1 MEIEVSRLSEN
12 CLCITQ
18 FHSDDDQ
25 TILITPAQALELV
38 IALQSML
45 NIDKLTSIMV
55 TGKGSK

>member
-25 TILITPAQALELV
+25 TILITPTQALELV

-45 NIDKLTSIMV
+45 NVDKLTSIMV
-55 TGKGSK
+55 TGRGSK